1 MMPQTRSQYAAEE
14 KASEQQVDTAE
25 QEQEFSGSNIE
36 NTEVKSQVCPA

>member
-36 NTEVKSQVCPA
+36 NFLCCLSRKKS